1 MPLQP
6 LRPHLGNTRL
16 NLVLIWALP
25 SKHDGAN
32 FEHAKGMKQPSILE
46 RPDNASGHAVA
57 RAADFALWLCG
68 FGAFQLCDSQA
79 LGLSGL
85 LAFELWGF
93 VTLGLSGFR
102 ALCFS
107 NFLSF

>member
-68 FGAFQLCDSQA
+68 FGA
-79 LGLSGL
+79 LGLSN
-85 LAFELWGF
+85 F
-93 VTLGLSGFR
+93 VTLKLWAFPASWLSSFG
-102 ALCFS
+102 AL
-107 NFLSF
+107 

>member
-68 FGAFQLCDSQA
+68 FGA
-79 LGLSGL
+79 LGLSN
-85 LAFELWGF
+85 F
-93 VTLGLSGFR
+93 VTLKLWAFPAYWPS
-102 ALCFS
+102 
-107 NFLSF
+107 SFGDL